1 MCHVSENAPGWR
13 LPQASESRS
22 RLTAFFFSS
31 WAYRAYRQV
40 STVSTLD
47 GFEMGK
53 QLTTYSTSAG
63 PQRRVPRCINFASLY
78 FESTAAMFS
87 IGKTIISGQ
96 IIIVCSYLY
105 MWYPQSVFSPKDIY
119 IYICNHDI
127 LHRTYHSINYIS
139 SSLYQSSPATNTAK
153 HTCDLEWEC
162 RLLQCCM
169 VETFEDAPV
178 ATCLGIFFSA
188 GKPWSELFQYTK
200 AIWNWTYLQ
209 VSRK

>member
-40 STVSTLD
+40 STVSTVD

-119 IYICNHDI
+119 IYVTMTFYIVHI
-127 LHRTYHSINYIS
+127 TQSITYR
-139 SSLYQSSPATNTAK
+139 PPCTN
-153 HTCDLEWEC
+153 
-162 RLLQCCM
+162 LLQLQ
-169 VETFEDAPV
+169 TLQSTP
-178 ATCLGIFFSA
+178 
-188 GKPWSELFQYTK
+188 
-200 AIWNWTYLQ
+200 AI
-209 VSRK
+209 